1 MSFISLPPTARR
13 RLQRSSDLETC
24 QRALRERLD
33 DRTDLQILFDVIE
46 YQGARG
52 QHVTAESPSESLSWQ
67 DYRFGKVACR
77 HYYATI
83 HQCTLG
89 LRHPGSGMLLR
100 KPTTIF
106 TTRKALA
113 QSMQP
118 FKCDHSHEHDRLTGT
133 YHGRSLSLWTRDH
146 TQRMVRV
153 LLRGMGWSC
162 RPGFGHIPEDEAFYE
177 PPRFQEHFGHNGVSR
192 ACCREHTVLDQ
203 AYPATSHDHTIFKV
217 TDQDLQKQLNAL
229 QFPGR
234 YKRADLPIPV
244 QVQLQT
250 WTGLEVDTI
259 TTAKHLKCYQNLPTA
274 VVATCR
280 TTLARV
286 SGERVLCGS
295 LQRAAGHS
303 QASSSG

>member
-1 MSFISLPPTARR
+1 
-13 RLQRSSDLETC
+13 
-24 QRALRERLD
+24 
-33 DRTDLQILFDVIE
+33 
-46 YQGARG
+46 
-52 QHVTAESPSESLSWQ
+52 
-67 DYRFGKVACR
+67 
-77 HYYATI
+77 
-83 HQCTLG
+83 
-89 LRHPGSGMLLR
+89 
-100 KPTTIF
+100 
-106 TTRKALA
+106 
-113 QSMQP
+113 MQP

-259 TTAKHLKCYQNLPTA
+259 TTAKHLKCYQNLPAA

-286 SGERVLCGS
+286 SGEWFYVDHCSELQGTRRLRLPVNCQMLVTFFGDKPAS
-295 LQRAAGHS
+295 GAPVAPESQPAAKPVPGQSALVDPEKVRSYLQRLHVGLGHCGKSELLQHLRDAGAAS
-303 QASSSG
+303 WLLQQAARYTVSPSSRQLHIRSLVMLGLVVSTACLVLIRLI